1 MTRAASAVPP
11 AAVDG
16 PASAARDARVSRASR
31 VSRTALRATQAV
43 VGTTALALVLVAP
56 AAAAPLGLAPGAAPA
71 ATDGDEAVA
80 TRDVT
85 VVNTETVQARLSPTG
100 ELRSARL
107 YEQLSFTGS
116 GRVTVANPTSVQGL
130 RNLDGFG
137 GFSVASG
144 VMTTTVDV
152 DGERR
157 LRTLS
162 DFDGELPI
170 GVEVSYTLDGEPV
183 EPTDVVGRS
192 GLLEAHYVV
201 RNLTVRQD
209 EVEYDD
215 GTGTMATTTAETV
228 IPMVGQLV
236 TVLPS
241 SFTAVTSGEAS
252 MAGDGRGGTKLSF
265 TMTLFPPIGSTSA
278 EFGWSAQVRDA
289 ALPPATITAVPVSPL
304 ESPSFRGGAASYA
317 NGAESGAAL
326 TAGATEI
333 DGHLLELRD
342 GAAEL
347 LDGLQQLY
355 AGAQELAAGL
365 TDEAAPG
372 ADELA
377 DGAGQLDDGAHRL
390 AAGAAQ
396 LTGGLRS
403 ADAAA
408 PTLVDGLTQVRT
420 GLGTVDAGLA
430 QMSAAVGNLPTSAQ
444 PLKAGVG
451 QLDAGI
457 AQLLAGVQ
465 QLQAT
470 AQNEGQVLLA
480 VAATNPTVTV
490 ADAPGVAR
498 MQALGQFVA
507 GVAAQKTDPVA
518 KAQLEG
524 LAAMY
529 AGAAVGATL
538 PLGPGLQVLGQVLT
552 DGVVPGLV
560 RLQCGLDA
568 TTTGAATCGGTPGL
582 NEGLAQLGGGIDQL
596 VGGVVAQI
604 QGGIGSEGQTA
615 ADGTLRGGVG
625 SLSDGM
631 DRLVAGAKT
640 LVDGIDRLTAGA
652 GTLTAGTGELAAGTT
667 ELAAGAGELAA
678 GLDDAAAGSQQIAAG
693 LGTASSGAPAL
704 VDGAQQLSDEG
715 TSVLVET
722 GASTAADYGV
732 KYAVLE
738 AGAARTAA
746 EGMAYGGPEGS
757 TAVTAYSLEIAGVDG
772 SSSRAVSRGVAAAG
786 LFAVAAGL
794 ATFLRRRG
802 LA

>member
-1 MTRAASAVPP
+1 MSSQPRAARVRATAARTAR
-11 AAVDG
+11 AAV
-16 PASAARDARVSRASR
+16 RTSRA
-31 VSRTALRATQAV
+31 T
-43 VGTTALALVLVAP
+43 VGATALALVLIAP
-56 AAAAPLGLAPGAAPA
+56 AAAAPLAAAPGAPAPA
-71 ATDGDEAVA
+71 AGDDTIAS
-80 TRDVT
+80 RDVT

-107 YEQLSFTGS
+107 YEQLSFTGT
-116 GRVTVANPTSVQGL
+116 GRVTVTNPTSVQGL

-144 VMTTTVDV
+144 VMTTTVEV

-162 DFDGELPI
+162 DYDGDLPL
-170 GVEVSYTLDGEPV
+170 GVEVSYTLDGEPI

-192 GLLEAHYVV
+192 GLLEAHYLV

-252 MAGDGRGGTKLSF
+252 IAGDGRGGTKLSF
-265 TMTLFPPIGSTSA
+265 TMTLFPPIGATSA

-317 NGAESGAAL
+317 SGAESGAAL

-355 AGAQELAAGL
+355 AGAQELSAGL
-365 TDEAAPG
+365 AGEAAPG

-377 DGAGQLDDGAHRL
+377 DGAGELDAGAQRL
-390 AAGAAQ
+390 ATGAAQ

-408 PTLVDGLTQVRT
+408 PSLVSGLTQVRT

-430 QMSAAVGNLPTSAQ
+430 QMSASIGNLPTSAQ
-444 PLKAGVG
+444 PLQAGVA

-457 AQLLAGVQ
+457 AQLLAGAQ

-470 AQNEGQVLLA
+470 AQSEGQVLLA

-490 ADAPGVAR
+490 ADAAGVAR
-498 MQALGQFVA
+498 VQALGQFVA
-507 GVAAQKTDPVA
+507 GVAAQKSDPVA

-524 LAAMY
+524 LAALY
-529 AGAAVGATL
+529 AGATVGATL

-552 DGVVPGLV
+552 ESVVPGIV

-568 TTTGAATCGGTPGL
+568 TTTGTATCGDTGGL
-582 NEGLAQLGGGIDQL
+582 NEGLGQLGGGIDQL
-596 VGGVVAQI
+596 VATVVAQV
-604 QGGIGSEGQTA
+604 QGGIGTAGQTS

-625 SLSDGM
+625 SLSTGM
-631 DRLVAGAKT
+631 DQLVAGAQT

-652 GTLTAGTGELAAGTT
+652 GTLAAGTGELAAGTT
-667 ELAAGAGELAA
+667 RLADGAGELAA
-678 GLDDAAAGSQQIAAG
+678 GLDDAAAGSEQIATG
-693 LGTASSGAPAL
+693 LGTASGGAPAL

-738 AGAARTAA
+738 AGADRTAA
-746 EGMAYGGPEGS
+746 EGMAYGGPDGAMS
-757 TAVTAYSLEIAGVDG
+757 VTAYSLEIAGVDG
-772 SSSRAVSRGVAAAG
+772 SGSRAVGRGVAAAG
-786 LFAVAAGL
+786 LFAAAAGL
-794 ATFLRRRG
+794 ATLLRRRG
-802 LA
+802 LV